1 MRWFAMI
8 ATSVYVVASMHG
20 GLTDAA
26 SIIEISLGDAV
37 TASARTGA
45 SPETPSWQMVAQQEA
60 TPQTP
65 EAGAQAEANAPLDDT
80 LLELYRYRPEGRR
93 DPFESLVKEKPPEG
107 PLIPMSDHAT
117 RPRGP
122 LERFD
127 ISALKLVGILW
138 GQLGRRALIR
148 APDNKGYFVTVGTYM
163 GENGG
168 QVIGINDD
176 RLMIEEKYKDTE
188 GNIVGKTL
196 NLPLRREEK
205 QER

>member
-1 MRWFAMI
+1 
-8 ATSVYVVASMHG
+8 
-20 GLTDAA
+20 
-26 SIIEISLGDAV
+26 
-37 TASARTGA
+37 
-45 SPETPSWQMVAQQEA
+45 
-60 TPQTP
+60 
-65 EAGAQAEANAPLDDT
+65 
-80 LLELYRYRPEGRR
+80 
-93 DPFESLVKEKPPEG
+93 
-107 PLIPMSDHAT
+107 
-117 RPRGP
+117 

-168 QVIGINDD
+168 QVSGINDD
-176 RLMIEEKYKDTE
+176 HSMIEEQYKDTE

-196 NLPLRREEK
+196 NLPLRRKEK

>member
-37 TASARTGA
+37 TASAWTGV
-45 SPETPSWQMVAQQEA
+45 SPETPSWQMVAQQEV

-80 LLELYRYRPEGRR
+80 LLEMYRYRPDGRR
-93 DPFESLVKEKPPEG
+93 DPFESLVKEKAPEG
-107 PLIPMSDHAT
+107 PLIPVSDQAA

>member
-26 SIIEISLGDAV
+26 SIIEVSLGDAV
-37 TASARTGA
+37 TAAARTGA

-65 EAGAQAEANAPLDDT
+65 EAGAQAEAKAPLDDT

-107 PLIPMSDHAT
+107 PLIPVSDHAT
-117 RPRGP
+117 RSRGP

>member
-1 MRWFAMI
+1 
-8 ATSVYVVASMHG
+8 
-20 GLTDAA
+20 
-26 SIIEISLGDAV
+26 
-37 TASARTGA
+37 
-45 SPETPSWQMVAQQEA
+45 
-60 TPQTP
+60 
-65 EAGAQAEANAPLDDT
+65 
-80 LLELYRYRPEGRR
+80 
-93 DPFESLVKEKPPEG
+93 
-107 PLIPMSDHAT
+107 
-117 RPRGP
+117 

-176 RLMIEEKYKDTE
+176 RLMIEEKYKGTE

>member
-37 TASARTGA
+37 TASAWTGA
-45 SPETPSWQMVAQQEA
+45 SSETPSWQMVAQQEA
-60 TPQTP
+60 MPQTP
-65 EAGAQAEANAPLDDT
+65 EAGAEAEADALLAKT
-80 LLELYRYRPEGRR
+80 LLETYRYRPEGRR

-107 PLIPMSDHAT
+107 PLIPVSDHET